1 MEPALPESKPAGN
14 QFSLRGMFILL
25 TAVSGM
31 FALLALVIREPTH
44 WLGLLGVIAFCLA
57 AIGLL
62 ELGRKLFPP
71 KPRFIYYLPTA
82 QPADG
87 IAARRPANPLQTLDF
102 TDGYSPFAPPTRGES
117 PFAERPTESPCESPS
132 PSPPPAPE

>member
-1 MEPALPESKPAGN
+1 MEPTPKPAGN
-14 QFSLRGMFILL
+14 QFSLRGMFVLL
-25 TAVSGM
+25 TAVSAM

-71 KPRFIYYLPTA
+71 KPRFIYYLP
-82 QPADG
+82 PPPS
-87 IAARRPANPLQTLDF
+87 RPANPLQTLDF
-102 TDGYSPFAPPTRGES
+102 TDGYSPFAPPAAGGES
-117 PFAERPTESPCESPS
+117 PFAVPTTAAPSESQL
-132 PSPPPAPE
+132 PSPPPANE